1 VDKEP
6 TVTKS
11 SRSDKPNI
19 LFIMGDDIGWFN
31 PSCYNLGTMGYQTP
45 NIDRIANEG
54 ALFTDWYGQ
63 QSCTAGRAAFITGQS
78 PIRTGLT
85 KVGLPGAKLGLGP
98 DDPSIADVLK
108 TYGYAT
114 GQFGKNHLGDRDEH
128 LPTMHGFDEFF
139 GNLYHLNAE
148 EEPYYEDYPKDPKF
162 REKYGPRGVLHCW
175 ADGKGGQK
183 IENTGPMPK
192 ERMETVDEEF
202 LAAAKNFITRK
213 HAEGGPW
220 FCYFNSTRM
229 HVFTHL
235 KKDSRGVTGL
245 GIYPDGMVEHDGH
258 VGELLDLLDELGVA
272 DNTIVA
278 YTTDNGAETCT
289 FPDGGA
295 TPFRGEKATNF
306 EGGFRVPCAL
316 RWPGVI
322 KPGQRI
328 NDICAHEDFIPT
340 FAAAAG
346 EPDLVEKV
354 TKGHQL
360 NGKTFKVHLDG
371 HNLLPFLSGKEKAGP
386 RKGFLYWSDDGD
398 LLAIRVSE
406 WKITFMEQHSQI
418 SPETPVSVWQGEFSR
433 VRAPLLYNIKSD
445 PFERGPESFMYG
457 RWMAEHVWVQVPVQ
471 AIVAKWLESF
481 KEFPPRAKAASFT
494 VGDVMDKIATA
505 SPGRN

>member
-1 VDKEP
+1 
-6 TVTKS
+6 
-11 SRSDKPNI
+11 
-19 LFIMGDDIGWFN
+19 
-31 PSCYNLGTMGYQTP
+31 
-45 NIDRIANEG
+45 
-54 ALFTDWYGQ
+54 
-63 QSCTAGRAAFITGQS
+63 
-78 PIRTGLT
+78 
-85 KVGLPGAKLGLGP
+85 
-98 DDPSIADVLK
+98 
-108 TYGYAT
+108 
-114 GQFGKNHLGDRDEH
+114 
-128 LPTMHGFDEFF
+128 
-139 GNLYHLNAE
+139 
-148 EEPYYEDYPKDPKF
+148 
-162 REKYGPRGVLHCW
+162 
-175 ADGKGGQK
+175 
-183 IENTGPMPK
+183 
-192 ERMETVDEEF
+192 
-202 LAAAKNFITRK
+202 
-213 HAEGGPW
+213 
-220 FCYFNSTRM
+220 
-229 HVFTHL
+229 
-235 KKDSRGVTGL
+235 
-245 GIYPDGMVEHDGH
+245 
-258 VGELLDLLDELGVA
+258 
-272 DNTIVA
+272 
-278 YTTDNGAETCT
+278 
-289 FPDGGA
+289 
-295 TPFRGEKATNF
+295 
-306 EGGFRVPCAL
+306 
-316 RWPGVI
+316 VI

-505 SPGRN
+505 SPNRN